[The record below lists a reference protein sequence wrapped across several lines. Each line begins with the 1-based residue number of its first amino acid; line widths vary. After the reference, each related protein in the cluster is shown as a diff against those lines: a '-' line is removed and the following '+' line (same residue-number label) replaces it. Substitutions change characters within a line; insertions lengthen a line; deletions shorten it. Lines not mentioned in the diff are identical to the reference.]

1 MKGHPL
7 PEGHTIHRLAR
18 DLQRNFAYKPLRV
31 SSLQERFAAGATR
44 LDGLGLM
51 LTEAHGKHL
60 FVMFFGRPHIRA
72 TQTGSGVVREDL
84 HVHLGLYGSFVI
96 GKGPAP
102 EPSGLLRLRLETDE
116 HWADLRGAS
125 SCELVTPDEITA
137 IHDRLG
143 PDPLRWRDSPK
154 TAWAQICRSS
164 TSIGAQLMAQKV
176 ISGVGNVYR
185 AEVLFRQRINPHRR
199 GNDMFQEEF
208 DEIWMDLTGIMRA
221 GVRAGR
227 IVTTRPEHRRRG
239 RVRPEDAHYVYRR
252 AGLPC
257 RICGSEIRREVLLSR
272 NLYWCPVCQWN

>member
-1 MKGHPL
+1 MKGPPL

-31 SSLQERFAAGATR
+31 SSLQERFTAGATR

-60 FVMFFGRPHIRA
+60 FVMFFGRPRIRA

-102 EPSGLLRLRLETDE
+102 EPSGMLRLRLETDE
-116 HWADLRGAS
+116 HWADLRGATA
-125 SCELVTPDEITA
+125 CELVTPDEMTA
-137 IHDRLG
+137 IHERLG
-143 PDPLRWRDSPK
+143 PDPLRWTHSPDA
-154 TAWAQICRSS
+154 AWARISQSK
-164 TSIGAQLMAQKV
+164 TSIGAQLMAQNV

-185 AEVLFRQRINPHRR
+185 AEVLFRRRINPHRR
-199 GNDMFQEEF
+199 GNDMFREEF
-208 DEIWMDLTGIMRA
+208 YEIWTDLRLVMNA

-257 RICGSEIRREVLLSR
+257 RICGAEIRREVLLSR
-272 NLYWCPVCQWN
+272 NLYLCPVCQWN